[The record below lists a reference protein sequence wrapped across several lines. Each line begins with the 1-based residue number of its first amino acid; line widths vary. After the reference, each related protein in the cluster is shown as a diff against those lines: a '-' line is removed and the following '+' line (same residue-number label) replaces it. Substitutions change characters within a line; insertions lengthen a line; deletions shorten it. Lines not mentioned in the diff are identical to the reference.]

1 MSEGFDVSGKVE
13 LDTSAA
19 QAKFDA
25 LNTKADDIAA
35 KEQQLRINVARTA
48 RKAAGL
54 AMSVIGFMRSVFTI
68 MGIQLDAMQEAVVLS
83 IQQVINTAVAW
94 FTLQAAITTGTFGAA
109 AVGLVA
115 AGAALGVAI
124 NNAIVVA
131 VTGEAV
137 NTKMAAVLGA
147 INQLSSIG
155 QTFAREL

>member
-1 MSEGFDVSGKVE
+1 MSEGFDVSGKVV
-13 LDTSAA
+13 LDDSEAN
-19 QAKFDA
+19 AKFAA

-35 KEQQLRINVARTA
+35 KEQKLRTEVARTA

-54 AMSVIGFMRSVFTI
+54 AIAVIGFMRNVFTI
-68 MGIQLDAMQEAVVLS
+68 MGIQLDAMQEAVILS

-94 FTLQAAITTGTFGAA
+94 FTLQAAITAGTFGAA

-131 VTGEAV
+131 ITGEAV
-137 NTKMAAVLGA
+137 NTKMAAVMGA
-147 INQLSSIG
+147 INNLSTIG
-155 QTFAREL
+155 QTFARDL